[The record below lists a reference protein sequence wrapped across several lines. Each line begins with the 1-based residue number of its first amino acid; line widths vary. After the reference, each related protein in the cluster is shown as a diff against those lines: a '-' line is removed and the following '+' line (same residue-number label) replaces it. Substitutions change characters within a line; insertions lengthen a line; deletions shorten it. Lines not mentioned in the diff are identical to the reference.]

1 MVSCSCDRLISILGL
16 LKERGLLVIAER
28 VYLKVFISKR
38 CIFFMNQ
45 FKSKSDLIVTVKA
58 AANVIN
64 GKVPNGKNANFASDF
79 RPAITVDWK

>member
-1 MVSCSCDRLISILGL
+1 M
-16 LKERGLLVIAER
+16 
-28 VYLKVFISKR
+28 
-38 CIFFMNQ
+38 IFFMNQ
-45 FKSKSDLIVTVKA
+45 FKSKSDLIATVKA